1 MSCRLYRKVCYNIL
15 NNLTIFT
22 MTTPKS
28 PENHSSENTF
38 CNYILI
44 FFVCALIGWLW
55 EVVLFLFKT
64 GGFVNRGVLH
74 GPWLPIYGCGGLG
87 IVLLLRRFKKHP
99 AVVFFVAALGCGL
112 LEYFTGWYLE
122 TFKHL
127 RWWDYSAEFLNL
139 HGRICLGSVTAF
151 GLCGLAMIYLLYP
164 NLIKLFNLLKLRPKK
179 ILCFALVVFFC
190 ADFIYS
196 SDVPNTG
203 EGITNEITH
212 LQTAE

>member
-1 MSCRLYRKVCYNIL
+1 
-15 NNLTIFT
+15 
-22 MTTPKS
+22 MTTHQHASEP
-28 PENHSSENTF
+28 HSAEHQI

-55 EVVLFLFKT
+55 EVILFLFKT

-87 IVLLLRRFKKHP
+87 IVLLLQRFKKHP
-99 AVVFFVAALGCGL
+99 VAVFSVAAIGCGI

-127 RWWDYSAEFLNL
+127 KWWDYSAEFLNL
-139 HGRICLGSVTAF
+139 HGRICFGSVIAF
-151 GLCGLAMIYLLYP
+151 GFCGLAMIYLLYP
-164 NLIKLFNLLKLRPKK
+164 VLTKIFDKIPIRPKK
-179 ILCFALVVFFC
+179 IICFTLIVCFLG
-190 ADFIYS
+190 DFIYS

-203 EGITNEITH
+203 EGITNEVTQITVIPG
-212 LQTAE
+212 EN

>member
-1 MSCRLYRKVCYNIL
+1 
-15 NNLTIFT
+15 

-44 FFVCALIGWLW
+44 FFVCAFIGWLW
-55 EVVLFLFKT
+55 EVTLYLFMT
-64 GGFVNRGVLH
+64 GNFVNRGVLH
-74 GPWLPIYGCGGLG
+74 GPWLPIYGFGGLG

-99 AVVFFVAALGCGL
+99 LIIFFAAVIGCGT

-127 RWWDYSAEFLNL
+127 KWWDYSSNFLNL
-139 HGRICLGSVTAF
+139 HGRICIGSVTAF
-151 GLCGLAMIYLLYP
+151 GLCGLTIIYVLYP
-164 NLIKLFNLLKLRPKK
+164 ILIKNFDRIKLRPKK
-179 ILCFALVVFFC
+179 ILCFALVLCFL
-190 ADFIYS
+190 ADFVYS

-203 EGITNEITH
+203 EGITNEITYANPA
-212 LQTAE
+212 LEK